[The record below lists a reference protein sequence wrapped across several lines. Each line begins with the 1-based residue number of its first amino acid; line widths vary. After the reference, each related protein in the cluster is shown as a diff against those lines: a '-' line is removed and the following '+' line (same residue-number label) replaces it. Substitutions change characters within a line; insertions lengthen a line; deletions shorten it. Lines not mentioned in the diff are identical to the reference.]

1 MEFRKH
7 GVNLILAFVLPIVF
21 LYVGLVVTFFLVNS
35 LPGDIVLCYLPPS
48 WTLPQYEAMVQQL
61 GLDQP
66 LFIQFL
72 RYIGDFL
79 TGNWGISCSVMAGA
93 PVNEILKERFP
104 RTLELLILPLLIG
117 VNLGFI
123 FGKISK
129 RTKRNWLK
137 MGIQLLSAVGIAVPI
152 FSFGMYLQYT
162 LGFQAGAFPVV
173 GYKTPGF
180 DNPPLITGFRI
191 LDSIISGNGAL
202 ALDTILHYIL
212 PTIVLTVAITA
223 LMTRVFGSKFAGHSE
238 KKKTILSITAKISA
252 VFGVILTYLILIDV
266 TFNLNGFG
274 SLFLTAL
281 MSVDFL
287 VLRGLMGVIIIL
299 YVITIFVSILSFTL
313 IGIVRDKIHPPQ
325 KDLKDTTE
333 KEPRIS
339 GTIELKNFLKKIIRS
354 PVTIIGIVLVIIPIF
369 VSIFPELISGYTFE
383 EAQGI
388 FLNPWAPASPL
399 HPLGTSKFGRD
410 VLAQVAY
417 GTRNS
422 LIFGFGA
429 VLIGLIGGVIFGPLA
444 SKYKRI
450 AHPITMSFM
459 LIFYVLPGI
468 LLVMFIVILTG
479 GGAATFGLLMFTIGF
494 LLIPGFTR
502 IIANSEFR
510 IVPIIKKVLTY
521 VPLFAGFAIL
531 LYLAL
536 GFLGFSD
543 YQTIQLG
550 RLVSVGREH
559 MFDAPWASFWP
570 GFIAFLILIS
580 LFVLHEGLAN
590 SSR

>member
-1 MEFRKH
+1 
-7 GVNLILAFVLPIVF
+7 
-21 LYVGLVVTFFLVNS
+21 
-35 LPGDIVLCYLPPS
+35 
-48 WTLPQYEAMVQQL
+48 
-61 GLDQP
+61 
-66 LFIQFL
+66 
-72 RYIGDFL
+72 
-79 TGNWGISCSVMAGA
+79 
-93 PVNEILKERFP
+93 
-104 RTLELLILPLLIG
+104 LLIG
-117 VNLGFI
+117 INLGFI

-137 MGIQLLSAVGIAVPI
+137 KGIQLLSAVGIAIPV
-152 FSFGMYLQYT
+152 FSFSMYLQYN
-162 LGFQAGAFPVV
+162 LSYVAGAFPAI
-173 GYKTPGF
+173 GYKTAGF
-180 DNPPLITGFRI
+180 DDPPFITGFRI

-202 ALDTILHYIL
+202 AMDTILHYIL

-238 KKKTILSITAKISA
+238 KKKTIISITAKSSA
-252 VFGVILTYLILIDV
+252 VFSVILTYLILIDV

-274 SLFLTAL
+274 SLFVAAL
-281 MSVDFL
+281 YNADIL

-299 YVITIFVSILSFTL
+299 LVITIFVSILSFTL
-313 IGIVRDKIHPPQ
+313 IGIVRDKKHPPQ

-354 PVTIIGIVLVIIPIF
+354 PITIIGIVLVIIPII

-388 FLNPWAPASPL
+388 FAGAWAPASPL

-444 SKYKRI
+444 SKYKRVI
-450 AHPITMSFM
+450 HPIITGSM
-459 LIFYVLPGI
+459 LIFYIFPGI
-468 LLVMFIVILTG
+468 LLIMIFAIITVG
-479 GGAATFGLLMFTIGF
+479 GPTFGLLMFTTGF
-494 LLIPGFTR
+494 LLIPSFTR

-521 VPLFAGFAIL
+521 VPLFAGFAII

-543 YQTIQLG
+543 PLTIQLG
-550 RLVSVGREH
+550 RLVSLGREH
-559 MFDAPWASFWP
+559 MFDAPWASLWP
-570 GFIAFLILIS
+570 GFIAFLIVIS
-580 LFVLHEGLAN
+580 LLVLHEGLAN

>member
-7 GVNLILAFVLPIVF
+7 GVNLILATVLPIVF

-48 WTLPQYEAMVQQL
+48 WTLPQYEAMVRQL

-66 LFIQFL
+66 IFIQFL

-79 TGNWGISCSVMAGA
+79 TGNWGISCSVSAGA
-93 PVNEILKERFP
+93 PINALVNERVSRIIEV
-104 RTLELLILPLLIG
+104 LIFPLLIG
-117 VNLGFI
+117 INLGFL

-137 MGIQLLSAVGIAVPI
+137 TGIQLLSAVGIAIPVFA
-152 FSFGMYLQYT
+152 FSMYLQYN
-162 LGFQAGAFPVV
+162 LSYVAGAFPAI

-202 ALDTILHYIL
+202 AMDTILHYIL
-212 PTIVLTVAITA
+212 PTIVLTIAITA

-238 KKKTILSITAKISA
+238 KKKTILSITAKSSA
-252 VFGVILTYLILIDV
+252 VFSVILTYLILIDV

-274 SLFLTAL
+274 SLFIAAL
-281 MSVDFL
+281 YNADFL

-299 YVITIFVSILSFTL
+299 LVITIFVSILSFTL

-325 KDLKDTTE
+325 KALKDTTE

-339 GTIELKNFLKKIIRS
+339 GTIEVKNFLKKIIRS
-354 PVTIIGIVLVIIPIF
+354 PVTIIGIVLVIIPII

-444 SKYKRI
+444 SKYKRV
-450 AHPITMSFM
+450 AHPIITGSM
-459 LIFYVLPGI
+459 LIFYILPGI
-468 LLVMFIVILTG
+468 LLVMFFAIITVG
-479 GGAATFGLLMFTIGF
+479 GPTFGLLMFTTGF
-494 LLIPGFTR
+494 LLIPSFTR

-543 YQTIQLG
+543 PLTIQLG
-550 RLVSVGREH
+550 DLVSEGRAM
-559 MFDAPWASFWP
+559 MFTAPWASLWP
-570 GFIAFLILIS
+570 GFIAFLIVIS
-580 LFVLHEGLAN
+580 LLVLHEGLAN